1 MLLHNDIYMSKEE
14 LLNNV
19 RNWITIDNEIRT
31 LQKEQKIRKEKKKH
45 ITDNLITFMKSNEV
59 DCFEVKDGNL
69 SYVKRNVKKPINKK
83 NLLEILAKYFDG
95 DILKANNMND
105 FIMENREETTKET
118 IIRKLNNCND
128 AKTS

>member
-1 MLLHNDIYMSKEE
+1 
-14 LLNNV
+14 
-19 RNWITIDNEIRT
+19 
-31 LQKEQKIRKEKKKH
+31 
-45 ITDNLITFMKSNEV
+45 MKSNEV

>member
-1 MLLHNDIYMSKEE
+1 MSKED

-19 RNWITIDNEIRT
+19 RSWITIDNEIRT
-31 LQKEQKIRKEKKKH
+31 LQKEQKIRKEKKKN
-45 ITDNLITFMKSNEV
+45 ITDNLITFMKSNEI

-83 NLLEILAKYFDG
+83 SLLEILAKYYDG
-95 DILKANNMND
+95 DILKANNMNE
-105 FIMENREETTKET
+105 FIMDNREETTKET

-128 AKTS
+128 TKAL

>member
-1 MLLHNDIYMSKEE
+1 MSKEE

-105 FIMENREETTKET
+105 YIMENREETTKET
-118 IIRKLNNCND
+118 IIRKLNNCD
-128 AKTS
+128 DTKSS

>member
-1 MLLHNDIYMSKEE
+1 MSKED

-19 RNWITIDNEIRT
+19 RSWITIDNEIRT
-31 LQKEQKIRKEKKKH
+31 LQKEQKLRKEKKKN
-45 ITDNLITFMKSNEV
+45 ITDNLITFMKSNEI

-83 NLLEILAKYFDG
+83 SLLEILAKYYDG

-105 FIMENREETTKET
+105 FIMDNREETTKET

-128 AKTS
+128 TKPL

>member
-1 MLLHNDIYMSKEE
+1 MSKEE

>member
-1 MLLHNDIYMSKEE
+1 MNDIYMSKEE

>member
-1 MLLHNDIYMSKEE
+1 MSKEE

-118 IIRKLNNCND
+118 IIRKLNNCD
-128 AKTS
+128 DTKSS

>member
-1 MLLHNDIYMSKEE
+1 MSKEE

-118 IIRKLNNCND
+118 IIRKLNNCNY

>member
-1 MLLHNDIYMSKEE
+1 MSKEE

-105 FIMENREETTKET
+105 YIMENREETTKET

>member
-1 MLLHNDIYMSKEE
+1 MSKED

-19 RNWITIDNEIRT
+19 RSWITIDNEIRT
-31 LQKEQKIRKEKKKH
+31 LQKEQKLRKEKKKN
-45 ITDNLITFMKSNEV
+45 ITDNLITFMKSNEI

-83 NLLEILAKYFDG
+83 SLLEILAKYYDG

-105 FIMENREETTKET
+105 FIMDNREETTKET

-128 AKTS
+128 TKAL

>member
-1 MLLHNDIYMSKEE
+1 MRYRRVNNFKEMDSINALINKLYKQNMNDIYMSKEE

-69 SYVKRNVKKPINKK
+69 SYVKRNVKKPINKNDHSRVIYPK
-83 NLLEILAKYFDG
+83 NYNRMFLIS
-95 DILKANNMND
+95 
-105 FIMENREETTKET
+105 MEK
-118 IIRKLNNCND
+118 
-128 AKTS
+128 